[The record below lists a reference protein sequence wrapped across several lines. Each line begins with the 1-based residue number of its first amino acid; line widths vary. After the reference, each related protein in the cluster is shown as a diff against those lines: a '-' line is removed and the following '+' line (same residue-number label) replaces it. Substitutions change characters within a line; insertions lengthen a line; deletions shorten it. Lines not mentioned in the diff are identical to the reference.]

1 MSALFESFNAR
12 WISADQVAKTFILR
26 QAEFTKLSGVK
37 NSLVIGP
44 RGSGKTTLLKMLTI
58 TGLREWAKISDS
70 SIPNDVNYVSVFL
83 GADRQFDLFVKGL
96 DGKKAK
102 SDAFL
107 ASVSKTLVSLRL
119 KNSLL
124 DSLSEITDERILS
137 ELKFSGLHLKIDQY
151 TEVDICKFLSRS
163 WNITEHSL
171 TFSELR
177 ATSHAMIA
185 KLNRIIDQY
194 RFLAAED
201 RDFRF
206 SDAYKKI
213 LNAAFE
219 VSEDPFQT
227 IYAFIDAIENTTSVK
242 LKWCLC
248 VDELE
253 ILPDFLQAY
262 FFQYLRSTD
271 HRLILKIAT
280 SPFSASI
287 WADSTADSPMPD
299 NDYQVV
305 NLSFPNKA
313 AAVDFSKQIFA
324 AIAVEA
330 GAHSARPE
338 DILGSSPLTV
348 VDDFDDE
355 NVSVERYKA
364 PDGANYRRF
373 KQLAEIDKEFAA
385 FLLRRHIDLE
395 RLDELS
401 ESARAAVRKHIWQ
414 VAVRLD
420 RGRNQIYTP
429 SPTGTSTQRRSS
441 PKRISDL
448 YLGAE
453 SIFTICEGNPRN
465 TIGVVRPL
473 IKTFVDNGFKTVPF
487 SQQSDTI
494 LQTIAKYLSLL
505 SVIPLGSKLSAYGKT
520 SVVKL
525 IDEIGDFFIKRNLGE
540 AYPAEYANT
549 IKVDRAIAQDILSAV
564 GAAMNQGAFV
574 MISDATRLHD
584 FGSLDGARLRLSY
597 LLAPRYHLALTYN
610 GEASLSRIIRHA
622 SSLTSS
628 SLKMKDLFEHGV

>member
-12 WISADQVAKTFILR
+12 WISAEQVAKTFILR
-26 QAEFTKLSGVK
+26 QSEFAKLSGVK

-70 SIPNDVNYVSVFL
+70 SIPGDVSYVSVFL

-124 DSLSEITDERILS
+124 DSLMEITDNRILN
-137 ELKFSGLHLKIDQY
+137 EAKFSNLHIKIDQY
-151 TEVDICKFLSRS
+151 AEVEICKFLSRS
-163 WNITEHSL
+163 WNIADQAY

-201 RDFRF
+201 KDFRI

-213 LNAAFE
+213 LDAAFD

-227 IYAFIDAIENTTSVK
+227 IYAFIDAVENTTSVK
-242 LKWCLC
+242 RKWCLC

-253 ILPDFLQAY
+253 ILPDFLQTY

-287 WADSTADSPMPD
+287 WGNSSADSPMPD

-324 AIAVEA
+324 AIAGEA
-330 GAHSARPE
+330 GANTARPE
-338 DILGSSPLTV
+338 DILGTSPLSIV
-348 VDDFDDE
+348 EEFDDE
-355 NVSVERYKA
+355 NASTERYKS
-364 PDGANYRRF
+364 PDGVNYKRF
-373 KQLAEIDKEFAA
+373 KQLAEIDKEFEG
-385 FLLRRHIDLE
+385 FLERRHINLE
-395 RLDELS
+395 KLDQLS

-414 VAVRLD
+414 VAIRLD
-420 RGRNQIYTP
+420 RGRNQVYSSGP
-429 SPTGTSTQRRSS
+429 GGVPNQRRSS

-473 IKTFVDNGFKTVPF
+473 IKSYVDSGFKTVPY
-487 SQQSDTI
+487 SQQSDII

-505 SVIPLGSKLSAYGKT
+505 SVIPLGSRLSAYGKT
-520 SVVKL
+520 SVVKF
-525 IDEIGDFFIKRNLGE
+525 IDEIGDFFVKRNLGQT
-540 AYPAEYANT
+540 YPTEYANT
-549 IKVDRAIAQDILSAV
+549 IKVDRVITQDILDAV

-574 MISDATRLHD
+574 MISDATRLHE

-597 LLAPRYHLALTYN
+597 LLAPRYHLALTYS
-610 GEASLSRIIRHA
+610 GEISLSRIIRNA
-622 SSLTSS
+622 SSLTSN
-628 SLKMKDLFEHGV
+628 SLKMRDLFEHGG